1 MTDVLLPRPAATLM
15 LVRDVVGGGPMEVL
29 MLRRNTRST
38 WVGGAYVFPGGGVDE
53 EDASPEAASSCRGR
67 TDEEASR
74 VLGLPSGG
82 LGYYVAAVRECFE
95 EAGILLAVSDD
106 GPVTFAEPS
115 VAARFEDHRR
125 KLNGGQVGFLAILR
139 AEGLHLELDRLGYL
153 SHWITPEGAP
163 RRYDTRFF
171 VAVLPEGQ
179 EALHDDEEVIA
190 SLWVSPS
197 DALVRHE
204 AGEIDLMFPT
214 MKNLQA
220 ISRFSR
226 TEELVDAAAAASV
239 PDILPRLTVEGEGVR
254 IVLPGDPSYESATGL
269 PAGVDFPD
277 RPREAG
283 DVSRRRPGRPG
294 R

>member
-1 MTDVLLPRPAATLM
+1 M
-15 LVRDVVGGGPMEVL
+15 LVRDAPVAAGGTVLEVL
-29 MLRRNTRST
+29 MVRRNLRSDF
-38 WVGGAYVFPGGGVDE
+38 VGGAYVFPGGAVDPL
-53 EDASPEAASSCRGR
+53 DAGGEAEALCVGR
-67 TDEEASR
+67 SDAEASAL
-74 VLGLPSGG
+74 LGLESGG
-82 LGYYVAAVRECFE
+82 LAYWVAVVRETFE
-95 EAGILLAVSDD
+95 EAGLLLAQREGVPALLHGDP
-106 GPVTFAEPS
+106 GEE
-115 VAARFEDHRR
+115 ARFAAERR
-125 KLNGGQVGFLAILR
+125 AVNDGSRRF
-139 AEGLHLELDRLGYL
+139 LELVRDERLRL
-153 SHWITPEGAP
+153 SVGDIHYFAHWITPRGAP